1 MGINENLGIVDN
13 TTDLGLVYAFGRYE
27 IRLRYA
33 VEKLKEY
40 RIFNYKGHE
49 VIIIETLP
57 RQNKLTILV
66 KDIELDWQEDV
77 NVVEF
82 FDKAIETGYVLIDIE
97 V

>member
-1 MGINENLGIVDN
+1 MIDINKDLGMVDHA
-13 TTDLGLVYAFGRYE
+13 TDLGLLYAFGRYE

-40 RIFNYKGHE
+40 RVFNYKGHE
-49 VIIIETLP
+49 VIIVETLL

-66 KDIELDWQEDV
+66 EDIESDWQEDV

-82 FDKAIETGYVLIDIE
+82 FDKAEETEYILE
-97 V
+97 